1 MAQILNKIVQSST
14 PPKNKY
20 DLWLDGTV
28 LRFFKEDTWVPVGA
42 ENIGVI
48 LTVERH
54 KDFKSLVKL
63 NYSKNQLLVFKQLS
77 IPLFIKDFDDSII
90 PIQFSQIKYSDSRI
104 YDTIEWSRHLNGETD
119 KIRVCSITL
128 IGDKN
133 PEIWLAFLEDT
144 KSLQEALQSGE
155 NIKTINGKSILGA
168 GDLEVTAKVI
178 VDSSLNLYSDN
189 PISNKA
195 ITAEINEIKKSI
207 KWNEYNI
214 E

>member
-1 MAQILNKIVQSST
+1 MATILNKIVQSST
-14 PPKNKY
+14 PPRNKY
-20 DLWLDGTV
+20 DLWLDGTA
-28 LRFFKEDTWVPVGA
+28 LRFFKEDTWVPIGA

-54 KDFKSLVKL
+54 TDFKSLVKL
-63 NYSKNQLLVFKQLS
+63 NYSKNQLLAFKQLS

-90 PIQFSQIKYSDSRI
+90 PIQFSQLKYSDSRI

-128 IGDKN
+128 LGDEN

-144 KSLQEALQSGE
+144 KTLQETLQSGQ
-155 NIKTINGKSILGA
+155 NIKTINGKSILGE

-178 VDSSLNLYSDN
+178 VDSSLDLKSDN

>member
-168 GDLEVTAKVI
+168 GNLEVTAKVI
-178 VDSSLNLYSDN
+178 VDSSLNLNSDN